1 MKLKIYTYSDPY
13 KINRESY
20 WDEIKNCPHFC
31 VSQTMVNG
39 LEEIYDNLKIRSA
52 TYNYSYS
59 N

>member
-39 LEEIYDNLKIRSA
+39 LEEIYDNLTFEEENLK
-52 TYNYSYS
+52 NV
-59 N
+59 